1 MKQCVFLERD
11 GILNQ
16 PRGEQRMGTSPLTRG
31 EFKIRSEVAPLLHEL
46 KAAGFLLIVTTNQPG
61 LSDGSLSRREL
72 EYMHDSLKRTFPLDD
87 IMVCPHEEMDRCTC
101 RKPKPGMLLEAAH
114 NWRLDLSR
122 SFIISNKWQD
132 AEAGRR
138 AGLTS
143 LLLQS
148 PWLGRDHHDFVLPDL
163 STLVEKLLQLNSP
176 ACALAGIEAF

>member
-16 PRGEQRMGTSPLTRG
+16 PRGDSRTPASPLTRG
-31 EFKIRSEVAPLLHEL
+31 EFQVCSEVAPLLNEL

-72 EYMHDSLKRTFPLDD
+72 EYMHDSLKRTFPLDG

-101 RKPKPGMLLEAAH
+101 RKPKPGMLVEAAH

-122 SFIISNKWQD
+122 SFVISNKWQD
-132 AEAGRR
+132 AEAARR

-143 LLLQS
+143 LMLDS
-148 PWLGRDHHDFVLPDL
+148 PWLGRGHHDFVLPDL
-163 STLVEKLLQLNSP
+163 PTLVEKLLQLNSP
-176 ACALAGIEAF
+176 AAALAGVGEF